1 MKTSLR
7 FRNPGLR
14 PVPPQSFGDPEVASE
29 VVSDALNA
37 AAVPVVAAADGR
49 AVPAAQHRVL
59 SPVPSVRV
67 VSGRLVRLRSQP
79 ESAQASVEY
88 ALVLLGAALVA
99 TLLIGW
105 ATKTQ
110 LLGDLFDHVLS
121 LIRGKAQ

>member
-1 MKTSLR
+1 MYTSFPTPSR
-7 FRNPGLR
+7 RSRASRQPRRR
-14 PVPPQSFGDPEVASE
+14 PIVETG
-29 VVSDALNA
+29 
-37 AAVPVVAAADGR
+37 
-49 AVPAAQHRVL
+49 
-59 SPVPSVRV
+59 
-67 VSGRLVRLRSQP
+67 
-79 ESAQASVEY
+79 QASVEY

>member
-1 MKTSLR
+1 MYTSLR
-7 FRNPGLR
+7 TRPTPGIRFRRN
-14 PVPPQSFGDPEVASE
+14 
-29 VVSDALNA
+29 
-37 AAVPVVAAADGR
+37 
-49 AVPAAQHRVL
+49 
-59 SPVPSVRV
+59 VRV
-67 VSGRLVRLRSQP
+67 ANWRPRQRRSLVESG
-79 ESAQASVEY
+79 QASVEY

>member
-1 MKTSLR
+1 MNTL
-7 FRNPGLR
+7 FRTPRTARLCRPMVRAQTAVTGWR
-14 PVPPQSFGDPEVASE
+14 PVRPRSRNE
-29 VVSDALNA
+29 
-37 AAVPVVAAADGR
+37 
-49 AVPAAQHRVL
+49 
-59 SPVPSVRV
+59 
-67 VSGRLVRLRSQP
+67 SG
-79 ESAQASVEY
+79 QASVEY

>member
-1 MKTSLR
+1 MNTSLR
-7 FRNPGLR
+7 IRRISRCLR
-14 PVPPQSFGDPEVASE
+14 PFVRTS
-29 VVSDALNA
+29 
-37 AAVPVVAAADGR
+37 AAVGGR
-49 AVPAAQHRVL
+49 RLPIPR
-59 SPVPSVRV
+59 SRNE
-67 VSGRLVRLRSQP
+67 SG
-79 ESAQASVEY
+79 QASVEY